1 MRHTAPGNKQD
12 TMYYI
17 LSAHKFTRYI
27 HMRCLNIQTYKNPF
41 PQPRG
46 PKNSSVGRQTFL
58 HTPLRL
64 GQDQGKDAASF
75 STTVMMGNIVAMFN
89 VKSFCCKLSKSII
102 YYRSVKMCRFELQK
116 HVEILYQDLPFS
128 SKTTKSAKTTTR

>member
-1 MRHTAPGNKQD
+1 MALSSHLELLTQHLWINKKNCDAINEQIK
-12 TMYYI
+12 YFQI
-17 LSAHKFTRYI
+17 LHLDIK
-27 HMRCLNIQTYKNPF
+27 TYKKPF

-58 HTPLRL
+58 HTPFRL

-75 STTVMMGNIVAMFN
+75 STTVVMENDVAMFN
-89 VKSFCCKLSKSII
+89 IQSFYC
-102 YYRSVKMCRFELQK
+102 LQF
-116 HVEILYQDLPFS
+116 VEIKNVHIWTSNHAKILYQDLPLS